1 MRLKTLVIAIAV
13 LAVTSAAVFFLRRP
27 SAPVSS
33 DARIGQTLVDQAM
46 IEKAAKVRLTENGK
60 SVTLARQT
68 DGTWR
73 VTDYY
78 GFPADFSKLST
89 FVSNL
94 TDAKLQ
100 RLVTSSPERIARLEF
115 KDTKIE
121 LLDASDKALWS
132 VTLGKHAETGGGRF
146 VRFADEQKAYLT
158 NLSAWLDTTAKNWA
172 DTALLKLKPEDVAKV
187 EFTFSNNAPVT
198 FSRAKKEDP
207 WTSEQ
212 TPANQQV
219 KSGPIVSALSSL
231 TGLRFSET
239 VDLKD
244 PAVAEAKPH
253 ERTVNLTTF
262 DNKTI
267 SIALSRKPEEKKPKA
282 PSAVA
287 ASTSEPKSEPPANE
301 AKAPADPA
309 APAAEKAATEPEF
322 ETIPAGPVFV
332 SIKHSDASAPV
343 NALMEKR
350 AFQIYEYTFTS
361 LPQKPEDLFEPAP
374 AAPATPAAEK
384 K

>member
-1 MRLKTLVIAIAV
+1 MRLKTLVIVIAF
-13 LAVTSAAVFFLRRP
+13 LAVASATVFFLRRP

-33 DARIGQTLVDQAM
+33 DARIGQPLVDQAT

-60 SVTLARQT
+60 SVTLARES

-73 VTDYY
+73 VADYY
-78 GFPADFSKLST
+78 DFPADFSKLST

-100 RLVTSSPERIARLEF
+100 RLVTSSSERIARLEF

-121 LLDASDKALWS
+121 LLDAADKALWS
-132 VTLGKHAETGGGRF
+132 VTLGKQAETGGGRF
-146 VRFADEQKAYLT
+146 VRFAEEQKAYLAT
-158 NLSAWLDTTAKNWA
+158 LSAWLDTTPKNWA
-172 DTALLKLKPEDVAKV
+172 DTALLKLKPENVAKI
-187 EFTFSNNAPVT
+187 EFTFADAKPIT
-198 FSRAKKEDP
+198 FSRAEKEDP

-219 KSGPIVSALSSL
+219 KSGSIASALNSL

-239 VDLKD
+239 VDPKD

-267 SIALSRKPEEKKPKA
+267 SIALARKPEVKKPKPA
-282 PSAVA
+282 TPPAD
-287 ASTSEPKSEPPANE
+287 TTKSEAPENE
-301 AKAPADPA
+301 SKAPADSA
-309 APAAEKAATEPEF
+309 APGAEKAEPEF

-332 SIKHSDASAPV
+332 SIKHSETSAPV

-374 AAPATPAAEK
+374 APAAPTAEK